1 MQLQKSMLDTKNV
14 FIARGA
20 KEVNIFKLYSYLV
33 KLKVK
38 KSYAFLKYQFRKS
51 IFQIFGR
58 VM

>member
-1 MQLQKSMLDTKNV
+1 MLDTENV

-38 KSYAFLKYQFRKS
+38 KKLYFFKGS
-51 IFQIFGR
+51 I
-58 VM
+58 